1 MVRAYDTP
9 LMQKALKA
17 AWAYQIL
24 TFPNPAVG
32 AVVSDDTGT
41 ILGIGAHVR
50 AGSPHA
56 EVIALKEAYV
66 ALTHDYTIDA
76 FEDSQEIHDYLTLH
90 HRSLFHPLTLHVT
103 LEPCHHYG
111 KTPPCSHLIQTLG
124 IKRVVIGSYDES
136 TQAKGGGAYLQTCG
150 VEVEYGCEK
159 EACDRLLEP
168 FTCQLHRRPFLFF
181 KVALSANG
189 VATGGTISSLESRT
203 RVHALRDR
211 CDLLVIGGNTV
222 RVDRPILD
230 ARLVQ
235 GKAPDILIYSH
246 HKTWDKSIPLFSVA
260 NRHVSISK
268 ELALDAYRMVMI
280 EGAQGMLDA
289 VQQSVQWYLIF
300 RSPHTKEGKA
310 LVLPQGL
317 ELCYCET
324 IGEDT
329 LSWYYKRT

>member
-32 AVVSDDTGT
+32 AVVSDDAGN
-41 ILGIGAHVR
+41 ILGVGAHLQ

-66 ALTHDYTIDA
+66 ALTHDHAIDA
-76 FEDSQEIHDYLTLH
+76 LHDSREIHDYLILH

-111 KTPPCSHLIQTLG
+111 KTPPCSHLIQMLG

-136 TQAKGGGAYLQTCG
+136 MQAKGGGAYLQTCG

-159 EACDRLLEP
+159 EACDRLLAP
-168 FTCQLHRRPFLFF
+168 FTCNIQQRPFLFF

-222 RVDRPILD
+222 RIDRPILD
-230 ARLVQ
+230 ARLVR

-246 HKTWDKSIPLFSVA
+246 QKVWDKSIPLFGVQ
-260 NRHVSISK
+260 NRHVSISDR
-268 ELALDAYRMVMI
+268 LALDAYRMVMI
-280 EGAQGMLDA
+280 EGGQAMLDA
-289 VQQSVQWYLIF
+289 MEQSVQWYLIF
-300 RSPHTKEGKA
+300 RSPHIKEGKA
-310 LVLPQGL
+310 LILPQGL

-329 LSWYYKRT
+329 LSWYYKRA